1 MKISRPSPALIVAT
15 VALVVA
21 CAGTATA
28 ASVLIKNSSQ
38 IATGA
43 VTSSD
48 VKNSSLT
55 GIDIKNKA
63 IKGGDI
69 ADKTVTGSKV
79 KDNTIDASKLAPAV
93 RNTLQGQGLTAQ
105 EAVRK
110 AGPENVA
117 AGGAT
122 VARIATLQP
131 GTYLVTAKTTITG
144 VAGDLGL
151 GELLRPNK
159 TASAECTL
167 EVGGDVDKSRTV
179 VASPGAETP
188 GTINMQMTR
197 TIGTPTDAIL
207 SCSVT
212 NVPWRASDTS
222 IVALKLQ
229 GSTRVDNAG

>member
-1 MKISRPSPALIVAT
+1 MKISRPSPSLIVSI

-28 ASVLIKNSSQ
+28 AVLITGKQVKNSSLAG
-38 IATGA
+38 I
-43 VTSSD
+43 D

-55 GIDIKNKA
+55 GIDIKNGSL
-63 IKGGDI
+63 KGLDLVDG
-69 ADKTVTGSKV
+69 TVTGKQI
-79 KDNTIDASKLAPAV
+79 KGNTVTADKLAPAV
-93 RNTLQGQGLTAQ
+93 RNTLKGEGLTAQ
-105 EAVRK
+105 EAVRR

-122 VARIATLQP
+122 IARIAQLAP
-131 GTYLVTAKTTITG
+131 GTYFVTAKTTITG

-159 TASAECTL
+159 TAGAECTL
-167 EVGGDVDKSRTV
+167 EIGGDVDKSRNA
-179 VASPGAETP
+179 VATPGSETP
-188 GTINMQMTR
+188 ATVNMQMTR
-197 TIGTPTDAIL
+197 TIDNPTDAIL

-229 GSTRVDNAG
+229 GSTRIDNAG

>member
-1 MKISRPSPALIVAT
+1 MKISRPSPALIVSI

-48 VKNSSLT
+48 VKNGSLI
-55 GIDIKNKA
+55 GADLKNR
-63 IKGGDI
+63 
-69 ADKTVTGSKV
+69 TVTGSKIAA
-79 KDNTIDASKLAPAV
+79 NTIGADKLAPVV
-93 RNTLQGQGLTAQ
+93 RNTLQGQGLTGT

-122 VARIATLQP
+122 ITRITQLQP
-131 GTYLVTAKTTITG
+131 GTYFLAAKTTITG

-167 EVGGDVDKSRTV
+167 EVGGDVDKARTV

-188 GTINMQMTR
+188 QTVNLQMTR
-197 TIGTPTDAIL
+197 TIGAPTDAIL
-207 SCSVT
+207 TCSVT
-212 NVPWRASDTS
+212 NVPWRASDSS

-229 GSTRVDNAG
+229 GSTRVDTAG

>member
-1 MKISRPSPALIVAT
+1 MKLSRPSPALIVSI

-48 VKNSSLT
+48 VKNSSLA
-55 GIDIKNKA
+55 GIDIKNKS
-63 IKGGDI
+63 ISGGDL
-69 ADKTVTGSKV
+69 ADSAITSSKV
-79 KDNTIDASKLAPAV
+79 KSNTITAEKLAPAV

-110 AGPENVA
+110 TGPENVA
-117 AGGAT
+117 AGGAS
-122 VARIATLQP
+122 VARITQLQP
-131 GTYLVTAKTTITG
+131 GTYFVTAKTTITG

-167 EVGGDVDKSRTV
+167 DIGGDVDKARTA
-179 VASPGAETP
+179 VATPGSETP
-188 GTINMQMTR
+188 GTVNMQMTR
-197 TIGTPTDAIL
+197 TLDTPTDAIL
-207 SCSVT
+207 TCSVT
-212 NVPWRASDTS
+212 NVPWRASDSS

-229 GSTRVDNAG
+229 GSTRVDTTG

>member
-1 MKISRPSPALIVAT
+1 MKLSRPSPALIVSI

-38 IATGA
+38 IASGA

-48 VKNSSLT
+48 IKNSSIT
-55 GIDIKNKA
+55 GTDIKNKS
-63 IKGGDI
+63 IKGGDM
-69 ADKTVTGSKV
+69 ADGTVTGRQV
-79 KDNTIDASKLAPAV
+79 KANTISADKLAPAV
-93 RNTLQGQGLTAQ
+93 RNTLRGQGLTAQ
-105 EAVRK
+105 EAVRR

-117 AGGAT
+117 AGGASI
-122 VARIATLQP
+122 ARITQLQP
-131 GTYLVTAKTTITG
+131 GTYFVTAKTTITG

-159 TASAECTL
+159 TAGAECTL
-167 EVGGDVDKSRTV
+167 EIGGDVDKARQA
-179 VASPGAETP
+179 VATPGSETP
-188 GTINMQMTR
+188 ATINLQMTR
-197 TIGTPTDAIL
+197 SIDAPTDAIL

-212 NVPWRASDTS
+212 NVPWRASDSS

-229 GSTRVDNAG
+229 GSTRVDTTG

>member
-1 MKISRPSPALIVAT
+1 MKLSRPSPALIVSI

-48 VKNSSLT
+48 VKNSSLA
-55 GIDIKNKA
+55 GIDIKNKS
-63 IKGGDI
+63 ISGGDL
-69 ADKTVTGSKV
+69 ADGAITSSKV
-79 KDNTIDASKLAPAV
+79 KSNTITAEKLAPAV

-110 AGPENVA
+110 TGPENVA
-117 AGGAT
+117 AGGAS
-122 VARIATLQP
+122 VARITQLQP
-131 GTYLVTAKTTITG
+131 GTYFVTAKTTITG

-167 EVGGDVDKSRTV
+167 DIGGDVDKARTA
-179 VASPGAETP
+179 VATPGSETP
-188 GTINMQMTR
+188 GTVNMQMTR
-197 TIGTPTDAIL
+197 TLDTPTDAIL
-207 SCSVT
+207 TCSVT
-212 NVPWRASDTS
+212 NVPWRASDSS

-229 GSTRVDNAG
+229 GSTRVDTTG

>member
-1 MKISRPSPALIVAT
+1 MKLSRPSPALIVSI

-38 IATGA
+38 IASGA

-48 VKNSSLT
+48 IRNSTIT
-55 GIDIKNKA
+55 GVDIKNKA
-63 IKGGDI
+63 IRGGDL
-69 ADKTVTGSKV
+69 ADGAVTGKQV
-79 KDNTIDASKLAPAV
+79 KANTISADKLAPAV

-117 AGGAT
+117 AGGASI
-122 VARIATLQP
+122 ARITQLQP
-131 GTYLVTAKTTITG
+131 GTYFVTAKTTITG

-159 TASAECTL
+159 TAGAECTL
-167 EVGGDVDKSRTV
+167 EIGGDVDKSRTV
-179 VASPGAETP
+179 VATPGAETP
-188 GTINMQMTR
+188 GTVNMQMTR
-197 TIGTPTDAIL
+197 TIDTPTDAIL
-207 SCSVT
+207 TCSVT
-212 NVPWRASDTS
+212 NVPWRASDSS

-229 GSTRVDNAG
+229 GSSRVDTTG

>member
-1 MKISRPSPALIVAT
+1 MKLSRPSPALIVSI

-28 ASVLIKNSSQ
+28 ATVLIKNSSQ

-43 VTSSD
+43 VNTGD
-48 VKNSSLT
+48 VRNSSLT
-55 GIDIKNKA
+55 GIDIKNKS

-69 ADKTVTGSKV
+69 ADRTVTGSKV
-79 KDNTIDASKLAPAV
+79 AANTIGADKLAPAV

-110 AGPENVA
+110 SGPENVA
-117 AGGAT
+117 AGGASI
-122 VARIATLQP
+122 ARVTALQP
-131 GTYLVTAKTTITG
+131 GTYFVTAKTTITG

-167 EVGGDVDKSRTV
+167 DIGGDVDKSRTV

-188 GTINMQMTR
+188 GTVNMQMTR
-197 TIGTPTDAIL
+197 TIDTPTDAIL
-207 SCSVT
+207 TCSVT
-212 NVPWRASDTS
+212 NVPWRASDSS

-229 GSTRVDNAG
+229 GSSRVDTTG